1 VSPRRI
7 GSLLAAALVVG
18 AAGCGS
24 DDQAAKAPVGSRD
37 NPAVAV
43 MPKGNTSEGGAAVK
57 PGYAT
62 LLKHQKTAP
71 TQGKSGNP
79 CALVT
84 KAQAQKIL
92 GGTLLD
98 PVSLPQGP
106 TCVYRSRSNQRYAT
120 ISIQAQ
126 RFATLRR
133 QLHRARRVDV
143 AKHRAYCGVYGQPM
157 LYLPLSG
164 GRVLSVSA
172 QCDTAVRLARR
183 AGSQLLP

>member
-1 VSPRRI
+1 VSPRLI

-37 NPAVAV
+37 NPAAAV
-43 MPKGNTSEGGAAVK
+43 MPKGNTSESAAVK

-62 LLKHQKTAP
+62 LLKRQKTAP
-71 TQGKSGNP
+71 AQGKSSNP

-92 GGTLLD
+92 GGRLLD

-106 TCVYRSRSNQRYAT
+106 TCVYRSRSSQRYAT

-172 QCDTAVRLARR
+172 QCDTAVRLAQR